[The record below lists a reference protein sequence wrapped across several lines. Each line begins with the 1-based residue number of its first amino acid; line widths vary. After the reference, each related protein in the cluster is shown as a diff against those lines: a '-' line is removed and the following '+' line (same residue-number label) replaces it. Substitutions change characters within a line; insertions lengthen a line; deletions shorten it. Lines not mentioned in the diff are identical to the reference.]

1 MRFTAATVALFAGL
15 AAALPNGDVETVY
28 QTEDVTITSC
38 GPTVT
43 DCPGNQTPT
52 STPEGA
58 GAVTPSN
65 PPPVA
70 TTSSEASEVASS
82 TGVPSNSEAV
92 PPVAPTSAPAPPS
105 APAPSLSTSWQKFT
119 TCVPQVSSKP
129 VVVTVSAPAPT
140 KPAGNKPSVPVVP
153 TGVASS
159 SAAGAIPSGGVT
171 PSTSAPGSLFTGA
184 ANTVSGSFGLAGAA
198 AAAAFFLA

>member
-43 DCPGNQTPT
+43 DCPGNQAPT

-70 TTSSEASEVASS
+70 TTSTEASEVASS
-82 TGVPSNSEAV
+82 TAVPSSSEAV

-129 VVVTVSAPAPT
+129 VIVTVSAPAPT
-140 KPAGNKPSVPVVP
+140 QPAGGKPSVPVVP
-153 TGVASS
+153 TGGASS
-159 SAAGAIPSGGVT
+159 SAGAIPSGSAT